1 MPTDINTTKTRLH
14 RLLQSATPKPDGST
28 STNKLIPT
36 LLIICLI
43 GTMLPIQAMTTFF
56 SLSFATIA
64 LLSLILSWTNC
75 AKIAKRTAMLI
86 LALTAVSV
94 MSGCS
99 PAFTFQQ
106 TPEMI
111 NFAHE
116 HDLEYHS
123 MRKIGIFGLED
134 ATISACQ
141 AESNIKTILAT
152 QIDKG
157 HGLIS
162 ITIITIAGKA

>member
-1 MPTDINTTKTRLH
+1 
-14 RLLQSATPKPDGST
+14 
-28 STNKLIPT
+28 
-36 LLIICLI
+36 
-43 GTMLPIQAMTTFF
+43 
-56 SLSFATIA
+56 
-64 LLSLILSWTNC
+64 
-75 AKIAKRTAMLI
+75 
-86 LALTAVSV
+86 
-94 MSGCS
+94 
-99 PAFTFQQ
+99 
-106 TPEMI
+106 MI

-123 MRKIGIFGLED
+123 MRKIGMFGLED

>member
-14 RLLQSATPKPDGST
+14 RLLQSATPNTEPPK
-28 STNKLIPT
+28 TNKTIPT

-43 GTMLPIQAMTTFF
+43 GTMLPIQIMTTFF

-64 LLSLILSWTNC
+64 LLSLALSWTNRT
-75 AKIAKRTAMLI
+75 KIAKRTGTLI

-99 PAFTFQQ
+99 PAFTFLQP
-106 TPEMI
+106 PEMI

-123 MRKIGIFGLED
+123 MRKIGMFGLED